1 MRQVERLLQEHR
13 YPPSLIY
20 NFDETMVYP
29 GKRNT
34 KVIVRSHGPR
44 PIEKILNKGEHIT
57 FGLCIAADGS
67 SMKPLCILPLKT
79 MPNLPPSMQSFYV
92 ITGQASGWIDTGN
105 MGAMGNWSVHSI
117 CVSKEEF
124 HIRSQSK
131 GSSAGRCSFHTNF

>member
-44 PIEKILNKGEHIT
+44 PIEKNTQQRRAYHVWPVYRCRRQLDEAIMHSTSENHAKPSPVHAKL
-57 FGLCIAADGS
+57 LCDYRTS
-67 SMKPLCILPLKT
+67 LWL
-79 MPNLPPSMQSFYV
+79 
-92 ITGQASGWIDTGN
+92 D
-105 MGAMGNWSVHSI
+105 
-117 CVSKEEF
+117 
-124 HIRSQSK
+124 
-131 GSSAGRCSFHTNF
+131 